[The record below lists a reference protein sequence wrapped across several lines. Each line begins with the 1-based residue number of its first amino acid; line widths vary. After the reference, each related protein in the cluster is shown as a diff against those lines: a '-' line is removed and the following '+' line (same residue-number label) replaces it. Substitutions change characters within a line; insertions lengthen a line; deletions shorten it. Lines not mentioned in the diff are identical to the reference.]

1 MSAEHNQSPNSAVG
15 PRSRESTS
23 SGDPVDSDAGL
34 ANDARKR
41 CVIVT
46 LGDGTAVTLRLVSP
60 EDKPLLIE
68 VFNGMREESR
78 YQRFFTNLPQLPP
91 RLLSYY
97 TELDH
102 SEREAIIAIETSS
115 RRPLGV
121 ARYVRLQGDQET
133 AEVAVAVVDDWHR
146 RGIAAAMLSEL
157 TRRAR
162 QEGIVRLLAVVK
174 ATNRAALELFH
185 GAGYRRLESTGLE
198 LQLVLELVPIERPPV
213 DRRGL

>member
-1 MSAEHNQSPNSAVG
+1 MLAK
-15 PRSRESTS
+15 RS
-23 SGDPVDSDAGL
+23 
-34 ANDARKR
+34 
-41 CVIVT
+41 VIVT
-46 LGDGTAVTLRLVSP
+46 LRDGTSVTLRLVSP

-78 YQRFFTNLPQLPP
+78 YRRFFTNLQQLPP

-115 RRPLGV
+115 RRPLGL
-121 ARYVRLQGDQET
+121 ARYVRLKDARET

-146 RGIAAAMLSEL
+146 RGIAAALLSEL

-185 GAGYRRLESTGLE
+185 RAGYGRLESTGPELE
-198 LQLVLELVPIERPPV
+198 LVLELVPTERPPV
-213 DRRGL
+213 DSHDIECRAG